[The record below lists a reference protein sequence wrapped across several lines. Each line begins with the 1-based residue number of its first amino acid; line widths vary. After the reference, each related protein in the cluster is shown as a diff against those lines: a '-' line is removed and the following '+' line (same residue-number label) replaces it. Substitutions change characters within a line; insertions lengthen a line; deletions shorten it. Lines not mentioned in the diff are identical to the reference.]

1 MALTA
6 LYGAPPK
13 PCRALGGPT
22 EGAAALRPGG
32 GLHFVLMGREEE
44 GTQERGGC
52 QRQNGTLN
60 TCISNGS
67 EHSELRKE
75 TLMLLIDVPKGQN
88 VIRSLKQPPPLGNTG

>member
-1 MALTA
+1 M
-6 LYGAPPK
+6 
-13 PCRALGGPT
+13 
-22 EGAAALRPGG
+22 
-32 GLHFVLMGREEE
+32 LMGREEE

-88 VIRSLKQPPPLGNTG
+88 VIRSLKQPPPWETLARFCANNRDRVSEAASPNQACAPPVPGEGQ